1 MTGTFLFDQATDYS
15 LAQLADLVT
24 AAFHGYAQPVNETPA
39 RLARLVR
46 TQGLDL
52 AHSLV
57 IRHNGQLVGVSFLGL
72 RNTRAWVSA
81 FGIVPAFRGRGLA
94 KRLMERI
101 IEQARTLGVHDLR
114 LEVLVGN
121 VAARR
126 VYQHS
131 GFRAQR
137 DLVTMERAPWSSTL
151 ERSTVLR
158 VERVD
163 VETAVRQA
171 LILEQTPA
179 CWQRE
184 APSLITGSTS
194 GLVVH
199 AGPRIIGCALHSTR
213 ENAIALHHICA
224 TSDQASASVQAI
236 LAYLVGTATTA
247 GRHVTVLNEP
257 DPLGLVAAMGSH
269 GFRETMRQLELH
281 LDL

>member
-1 MTGTFLFDQATDYS
+1 MTGTFLFDQAADYS

-24 AAFHGYAQPVNETPA
+24 TAFHGYAQPVNETPA

-46 TQGLDL
+46 VQGLDL

-81 FGIVPAFRGRGLA
+81 FGIVPAYRGRGLA

-101 IEQARTLGVHDLR
+101 VEQARTLGVHDVR

-137 DLVTMERAPWSSTL
+137 DLVTMERAPWSSALT
-151 ERSTVLR
+151 RRANLR
-158 VERVD
+158 VERID
-163 VETAVRQA
+163 VESAVRQA

-184 APSLITGSTS
+184 APSLITGSAN
-194 GLVVH
+194 GLLVH
-199 AGPRIIGCALHSTR
+199 AGARIVRDVEAANRRCTI
-213 ENAIALHHICA
+213 
-224 TSDQASASVQAI
+224 SVRHRNRRRQPSRQSW
-236 LAYLVGTATTA
+236 VTWWGPQRPQDGT
-247 GRHVTVLNEP
+247 
-257 DPLGLVAAMGSH
+257 
-269 GFRETMRQLELH
+269 
-281 LDL
+281 